1 MCKGSDSM
9 ESAVIVAI
17 IGVFNVVFT
26 TVFPVIR
33 DRKRKKSTD
42 TQIVEDG
49 LQCLLRAEI
58 IRSHD
63 KYTSR
68 RYCPIYA
75 KENLK
80 RAYDAYRALGG
91 NDVAT
96 DLYHQCMALPVDP
109 PDDDTQE

>member
-1 MCKGSDSM
+1 M

-42 TQIVEDG
+42 MQIVEDG

-68 RYCPIYA
+68 GYCPIYA

-109 PDDDTQE
+109 PYDNTQE

>member
-1 MCKGSDSM
+1 M

-17 IGVFNVVFT
+17 IGVFNVIFT

-33 DRKRKKSTD
+33 DRKRTKSHD

-58 IRSHD
+58 IRSHE
-63 KYTSR
+63 KYMAKG
-68 RYCPIYA
+68 YCPIYA

-80 RAYDAYRALGG
+80 RAYGAYRALGG

-96 DLYHQCMALPVDP
+96 DLYHECMALPVDQ
-109 PDDDTQE
+109 PDTPH

>member
-1 MCKGSDSM
+1 M

-33 DRKRKKSTD
+33 ESKKKKSGD
-42 TQIVEDG
+42 MKIVEDG

-63 KYTSR
+63 KYTER
-68 RYCPIYA
+68 EYCPIYA

-80 RAYDAYRALGG
+80 RAYDAYKALGG
-91 NDVAT
+91 NDIAT
-96 DLYHQCMALPVDP
+96 ELYHQCMALPVAPTNTD
-109 PDDDTQE
+109 EGGV

>member
-1 MCKGSDSM
+1 M
-9 ESAVIVAI
+9 ESAIIVAI

-33 DRKRKKSTD
+33 DRKRAKSKD
-42 TQIVEDG
+42 TQTVEDG

-58 IRSHD
+58 IRSHE
-63 KYTSR
+63 KYTAKT
-68 RYCPIYA
+68 YCPIYA
-75 KENLK
+75 KESLK
-80 RAYDAYRALGG
+80 RAYDAYTALGG

-109 PDDDTQE
+109 PDTRR